1 MLKLILNV
9 FVFGAGVFGK
19 CLGPEDGLV
28 PLLRLY
34 SLISNRCSSPFITL
48 CCQFSGHSCLF
59 FPYEL

>member
-1 MLKLILNV
+1 M
-9 FVFGAGVFGK
+9 FGK

-34 SLISNRCSSPFITL
+34 SLIFNRCSSPFITL
-48 CCQFSGHSCLF
+48 FCQFSGHSCLF